1 MIGMRAV
8 THPGVLAPLVILVVA
23 AASMRWTISALGV
36 HLQKLP
42 LEVRRPLA
50 EMPTRSPSWESLVGN
65 TIIESPDVVRQLGT
79 ENYVTRRVRKIGASE
94 PTVMDFHAAYYT
106 GMIDTVPH
114 VPERCFVGGGLQQ
127 GSSTRTVPIELDLSE
142 HSSFWLESQSSSLL
156 GDRSTPERYR
166 PIRRE
171 DGTSDVYWI
180 RRSNEHARGG
190 DQWVRVSFDPGDLRL
205 RVTEFTSDSGVGAL
219 FAGYFFI
226 ANGGIAP
233 SANQVRQLAFN
244 LDDQYAYYAKV
255 QFTSNQVSS
264 AEELADLAASYLNEN
279 LGEIL
284 YSLPDWIDVRERQD
298 TGRDPNEGI

>member
-1 MIGMRAV
+1 MTQLRAIV
-8 THPGVLAPLVILVVA
+8 HPGVLTPLVILVVA

-65 TIIESPDVVRQLGT
+65 TIVESPDVVRQLGT
-79 ENYVTRRVRKIGASE
+79 ENYVTRRVRKLNASE

-127 GSSTRTVPIELDLSE
+127 GSSTRVVPIELDLSE
-142 HSSFWLESQSSSLL
+142 NSMFWLESESSAML
-156 GDRSTPERYR
+156 GDRSTPERFR

-190 DQWVRVSFDPGDLRL
+190 EQWVRVSFDPRDLRL

-244 LDDQYAYYAKV
+244 LEDKYAYYAKV

-264 AEELADLAASYLNEN
+264 AEELAELAASYLNEN

-284 YSLPDWIDVRERQD
+284 YSLPDWIDVRMQQD
-298 TGRDPNEGI
+298 AGGDPNEGF